1 MSSARSRPPGPG
13 GPCIVACASPWGR
26 GAVSLLRL
34 SGGDALTLAQRLS
47 PGGPA
52 WRPRRASLR
61 RLVDE
66 QGELLDTCLLTWMPG
81 PRSFSGEDVVELACH
96 GNPLIVELLLDACV
110 RLGARPARAGE
121 FTRRALENGR
131 LGLIEAEALAEQIA
145 ARSPAGLRLSR
156 QAGQQL
162 APALEA
168 LYDRLLD
175 LAAELEARLD
185 HPGEDLGLVEDEDLL
200 LRLTQLRSEVGALAG
215 SWRAGRVAISG
226 LRLALVGPVNAG
238 KSSLFN
244 ALLGRP
250 RALVSA
256 TPGTTRDAVESSVR
270 LDDLDLVLVDTAGE
284 RLSADPLEQAGIELG
299 RALAEEVDLCLLV
312 VDGHREAEPA
322 EAELRAR
329 LFGKEHRVVLSHADL
344 GLRPGRVGDLA
355 LSNLTG
361 QGIDELKALLL
372 AWAREGEG
380 PAGARLAVINQRQH
394 ALLQELGSWMSLAQ
408 EALVG
413 EAGVALAAEAVQRG
427 LGCIGELTGRDVRE
441 EVLDRL
447 FARFCIGK

>member
-1 MSSARSRPPGPG
+1 
-13 GPCIVACASPWGR
+13 V
-26 GAVSLLRL
+26 LRL
-34 SGGDALTLAQRLS
+34 SGADALALARRLS

-66 QGELLDTCLLTWMPG
+66 QGELLDSCLLTWMPG
-81 PRSFSGEDVVELACH
+81 PRSFTGEDVVEIACH
-96 GNPLIVELLLDACV
+96 GNPLIVEQLLDACV
-110 RLGARPARAGE
+110 RLGARPARPGE
-121 FTRRALENGR
+121 FSRRALEHGR

-145 ARSPAGLRLSR
+145 ARSPAGLRLAR

-162 APALEA
+162 APALEL
-168 LYDRLLD
+168 LYERLLD

-185 HPGEDLGLVEDEDLL
+185 HPGEDLGLIEDQDLL
-200 LRLTQLRSEVGALAG
+200 LRLARIRAEVGELAG
-215 SWRAGRVAISG
+215 SWRAGRLALSG

-270 LDDLDLVLVDTAGE
+270 LGDLDLVLVDTAGE
-284 RLSADPLEQAGIELG
+284 RSGADALEQAGIELG

-312 VDGHREAEPA
+312 VDGHREADPV
-322 EAELRAR
+322 EAALRDR
-329 LFGKEHRVVLSHADL
+329 LVGREHRVVLSHADL
-344 GLRPGRVGDLA
+344 GLLPERRGDLA
-355 LSNLTG
+355 ISNLTG
-361 QGIDELKALLL
+361 QGLDELRAALLV
-372 AWAREGEG
+372 WARAGAG
-380 PAGARLAVINQRQH
+380 PAGGQLAVINQRQH
-394 ALLQELGSWMSLAQ
+394 ALLLELGGWLALAE
-408 EALVG
+408 EALGG
-413 EAGVALAAEAVQRG
+413 EAGVALAAEAAQRG
-427 LGCIGELTGRDVRE
+427 LATIGELTGRDVRE